1 MDFVSYKRY
10 IILKAIADSVRATS
24 YRELSRKKKE
34 ETRREEE
41 RDAKK
46 QEHSVNTLVR
56 NLQF

>member
-1 MDFVSYKRY
+1 MDFVSCKRY
-10 IILKAIADSVRATS
+10 VILKPIADSVRAMS
-24 YRELSRKKKE
+24 CRELSRRKKE
-34 ETRREEE
+34 ETRREE